1 MNSLFHKLWEK
12 AAFDHLPPANLSP
25 CLPFHLSHWNQRLLR
40 SQTRLVEHR
49 VVEKRP
55 EFVYWNSR
63 SDGNSEDSPEL
74 QNILLMHLLS
84 SSSFPVSE
92 LFWNHSPRPEKNSFF
107 QGSPHHLLHQLFSH
121 MAKRLLFWN
130 LTCTTH

>member
-63 SDGNSEDSPEL
+63 YDGNSEDSPEL
-74 QNILLMHLLS
+74 QNILPMHLLS
-84 SSSFPVSE
+84 SSSFPLLVNCSGTV
-92 LFWNHSPRPEKNSFF
+92 R
-107 QGSPHHLLHQLFSH
+107 QGLRKSLFSKAH
-121 MAKRLLFWN
+121 P
-130 LTCTTH
+130 TTYSINFSAIWPSVYYFGT